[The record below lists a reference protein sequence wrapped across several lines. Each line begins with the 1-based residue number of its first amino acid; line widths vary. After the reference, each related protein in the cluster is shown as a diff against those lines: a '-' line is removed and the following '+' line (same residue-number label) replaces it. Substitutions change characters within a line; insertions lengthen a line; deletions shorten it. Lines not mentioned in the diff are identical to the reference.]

1 MGGEE
6 RKGKA
11 CLNMRYINEPGTFV
25 IAGEWNEKEL
35 SNLLGPTARVR
46 R

>member
-6 RKGKA
+6 GKGKA
-11 CLNMRYINEPGTFV
+11 CLNMRYLNGPGTFV
-25 IAGEWNEKEL
+25 IAWEWNKKEL
-35 SNLLGPTARVR
+35 FSLLGPTARVR